1 MTKLPPSRI
10 ILIDDSEAD
19 NLFHQIMIRRAGF
32 EGDIQMFENS
42 VEALEFLRADTQS
55 EPTCILLDI
64 NMPVLNGFELA
75 EKASP
80 LLKGKPTMVVVML
93 TSSHSPEDKERA
105 QRIDII
111 QGYVSK
117 PLTVALVSQMLHPS

>member
-1 MTKLPPSRI
+1 MNKQPPHRI

-32 EGDIQMFENS
+32 EGEIQMFENS
-42 VEALEFLRADTQS
+42 VEALEYLRADTES
-55 EPTCILLDI
+55 KPTCILLDI

-75 EKASP
+75 EKATP

-93 TSSHSPEDKERA
+93 TSSHSPEDQARA
-105 QRIDII
+105 QGIDII

-117 PLTVALVSQMLHPS
+117 PLTVTLVSQMLHPS

>member
-1 MTKLPPSRI
+1 MNKQPPHRI

-32 EGDIQMFENS
+32 EGEIQMFENS
-42 VEALEFLRADTQS
+42 VEALEFLRADTES
-55 EPTCILLDI
+55 KPTCILLDI

-75 EKASP
+75 EKATP

-93 TSSHSPEDKERA
+93 TSSHSPEDQARA
-105 QRIDII
+105 QGIDII

-117 PLTVALVSQMLHPS
+117 PLTVTLVSQMLHPS

>member
-1 MTKLPPSRI
+1 MNKQPPHRI

-32 EGDIQMFENS
+32 KGEIQMFENS
-42 VEALEFLRADTQS
+42 VEALEFLRADTES
-55 EPTCILLDI
+55 KPTCILLDI

-75 EKASP
+75 EKATP

-93 TSSHSPEDKERA
+93 TSSHSPEDQARA
-105 QRIDII
+105 QGIDII

-117 PLTVALVSQMLHPS
+117 PLTVTLVSQMLHPS

>member
-1 MTKLPPSRI
+1 MTTSAPHRF

-19 NLFHQIMIRRAGF
+19 NLFHKIMIQRAGF
-32 EGDIQMFENS
+32 GGEILIFEDS
-42 VEALEFLRADTQS
+42 KKALNFLRTDA
-55 EPTCILLDI
+55 EPVPTCILLDI

-75 EKASP
+75 EEATP

-93 TSSHSPEDKERA
+93 TSSHSPEDKARA
-105 QRIDII
+105 QSIEII

-117 PLTVALVSQMLHPS
+117 PLTVALVRQMLHPS

>member
-1 MTKLPPSRI
+1 MNQQPPRRI

-32 EGDIQMFENS
+32 EGEIRMFENS
-42 VEALEFLRADTQS
+42 VEALDFLRADTQE

-75 EKASP
+75 EKATP

-93 TSSHSPEDKERA
+93 TSSHSPEDQARA

-111 QGYVSK
+111 RGYVSK

>member
-1 MTKLPPSRI
+1 MNKQPPHRI

-32 EGDIQMFENS
+32 EGEIQMFENS
-42 VEALEFLRADTQS
+42 VEALEFLRADTES
-55 EPTCILLDI
+55 KPTWILLDI

-75 EKASP
+75 EKATP

-93 TSSHSPEDKERA
+93 TSSHSPEDQARA
-105 QRIDII
+105 QGIDII

-117 PLTVALVSQMLHPS
+117 PLTVTLVSQMLHPS

>member
-80 LLKGKPTMVVVML
+80 LLKGKPTVVVVML

>member
-1 MTKLPPSRI
+1 MNKQPPRRI

-32 EGDIQMFENS
+32 EGEIRMFENS
-42 VEALEFLRADTQS
+42 VEALDFLRADTQE

-75 EKASP
+75 EKATP

-93 TSSHSPEDKERA
+93 TSSHSPEDQARA

-117 PLTVALVSQMLHPS
+117 PLTVALVGQMLHPS

>member
-1 MTKLPPSRI
+1 MNKQPPHRI

-32 EGDIQMFENS
+32 EGEIQMFENS
-42 VEALEFLRADTQS
+42 VEALEYLRADTES
-55 EPTCILLDI
+55 KPTWILLDI

-75 EKASP
+75 EKATP

-93 TSSHSPEDKERA
+93 TSSHSPEDQARA
-105 QRIDII
+105 QGIDII

-117 PLTVALVSQMLHPS
+117 PLTVTLVSQMLHPS

>member
-19 NLFHQIMIRRAGF
+19 NLVHQIMIRRAGF

>member
-1 MTKLPPSRI
+1 MNKTPPRRF

-32 EGDIQMFENS
+32 EGDIQTFENS
-42 VEALEFLRADTQS
+42 VEALQYLRSDT
-55 EPTCILLDI
+55 ETAPTCILLDI

-75 EKASP
+75 EQASP
-80 LLKGKPTMVVVML
+80 VLKGKPTMVLVML
-93 TSSHSPEDKERA
+93 TSSRSSGDKERA
-105 QRIDII
+105 QSIDII

-117 PLTVALVSQMLHPS
+117 PLTVALVTEMLHPS

>member
-1 MTKLPPSRI
+1 MTQLPPRRI

-55 EPTCILLDI
+55 TPTFILLDI

-75 EKASP
+75 EKATP

-93 TSSHSPEDKERA
+93 TSSHSPEDQARA
-105 QRIDII
+105 QSIDII
-111 QGYVSK
+111 QGFVSK

>member
-1 MTKLPPSRI
+1 MSRQPPRRI

-32 EGDIQMFENS
+32 EGEIRMFENS
-42 VEALEFLRADTQS
+42 VEALEFLRADS
-55 EPTCILLDI
+55 RPEPTCILLDI

-93 TSSHSPEDKERA
+93 TSSHSPEDQARA
-105 QRIDII
+105 QSIDII

>member
-1 MTKLPPSRI
+1 MNQLPPRRI

-32 EGDIQMFENS
+32 DGDIQMFENS

-55 EPTCILLDI
+55 TPTFILLDI

-75 EKASP
+75 EKATP

-93 TSSHSPEDKERA
+93 TSSHSPEDQARA
-105 QRIDII
+105 QSIDII
-111 QGYVSK
+111 QGFVSK

>member
-1 MTKLPPSRI
+1 MNKQPPSRI

-32 EGDIQMFENS
+32 AGEIQMFENS
-42 VEALEFLRADTQS
+42 VEALDFLRADTRS

-93 TSSHSPEDKERA
+93 TSSHSPEDQARA
-105 QRIDII
+105 QSIDII

>member
-1 MTKLPPSRI
+1 MNKQPPHRI

-32 EGDIQMFENS
+32 EGEIQMFENS
-42 VEALEFLRADTQS
+42 VEALEYLRADTES
-55 EPTCILLDI
+55 KPTCILLDI

-75 EKASP
+75 EKATP

-93 TSSHSPEDKERA
+93 TSSHSPEDQARA
-105 QRIDII
+105 QGIDII

>member
-1 MTKLPPSRI
+1 MNKQPPRRI

-32 EGDIQMFENS
+32 EGEIQMFENS
-42 VEALEFLRADTQS
+42 VEALDFLRADTQD

-75 EKASP
+75 EKATP

-93 TSSHSPEDKERA
+93 TSSHSPEDQARA

>member
-1 MTKLPPSRI
+1 MKTSPPHRF

-32 EGDIQMFENS
+32 SGEIQTFENS
-42 VEALEFLRADTQS
+42 LEALEYLRRDTETS
-55 EPTCILLDI
+55 PTCILLDI

-75 EKASP
+75 EQASP
-80 LLKGKPTMVVVML
+80 VLRGKPTMVVVML
-93 TSSHSPEDKERA
+93 TSSHSNEDQERA
-105 QRIDII
+105 KAIDII

-117 PLTVALVSQMLHPS
+117 PLTVALVTQMLHPS